1 MQSATEGMA
10 PVLEHLEKLTYLDG
24 LKQSMR
30 ERLSVMPKLLLEHA
44 TRLHG
49 ILKAKDIKFAKI
61 SIELLAQ
68 ACLDEGLMARPEFK
82 APCFGNA
89 RAAYVGDALLT
100 LHIAR
105 SSFVALKSPKDHQ
118 ADRTRW
124 CQKNA
129 LASFYDRFF
138 AGCAPLPLTWEV
150 MLTNGGAQPTQPTAH
165 QKAEFVEAIMGV
177 LLMSKNEELAT
188 IFCTWIV
195 HSLP

>member
-1 MQSATEGMA
+1 MQPVTKGMA
-10 PVLEHLEKLTYLDG
+10 PVLPLLEKLTYLDG

-44 TRLHG
+44 TRLHVV
-49 ILKAKDIKFAKI
+49 LKGKNKAFEKI
-61 SIELLAQ
+61 SVELLAQ

-82 APCFGNA
+82 AQCFGNA

-100 LHIAR
+100 LYIAR
-105 SSFVALKSPKDHQ
+105 SSFEALKSPKDHQ

-129 LASFYDRFF
+129 LASFYDRYFV
-138 AGCAPLPLTWEV
+138 GCAPLPLTWEV

-177 LLMSKNEELAT
+177 LLMSGNEELAT
-188 IFCTWIV
+188 FLCTQIV
-195 HSLP
+195 QSSP